1 MLGEEELDVSSEC
14 SSGCQSGWTAYLDH
28 SSCGSSLSLEYKKG
42 DDSLEKEEEEEE
54 DLSMVS
60 DASSGPPHLPE
71 QDELSLRCFNS
82 STCFEGNGLAK
93 CGSAKKRRVEPEQQC
108 QEHYSS
114 LLDDTA
120 SSPLFSQPKAIFAG
134 EDSSSYMKTPI
145 EGDLEFSGGFS
156 ATHFKTNNT
165 TEKQMGFLQS
175 TSLAKPRPARP
186 MSRKESGNKI

>member
-1 MLGEEELDVSSEC
+1 MLGEELDVSSEC

-42 DDSLEKEEEEEE
+42 DDSLEEVEEE

-60 DASSGPPHLPE
+60 DASSGPPHFLE
-71 QDELSLRCFNS
+71 QDELSLRCINS
-82 STCFEGNGLAK
+82 RTCLEGNGLAK

-120 SSPLFSQPKAIFAG
+120 SSPLLGQPKAILAG
-134 EDSSSYMKTPI
+134 EDSSSCMKTPM

-156 ATHFKTNNT
+156 ATHFKRNNT

-175 TSLAKPRPARP
+175 TSLVKPIPARP
-186 MSRKESGNKI
+186 MSRKESGKKI